1 MQCPTLFFCLPCW
14 SNTQLTI
21 HAVVCPLTTCHQP
34 QSMLSLALAISP
46 TYSKFLPED
55 RFESAEDMLL
65 SDSNDTMLIDLST
78 FNPYKLFKGGTF
90 FFFND
95 CARPKQSKSQ
105 FQDHQRSLRE
115 VLFIGILIFQK

>member
-1 MQCPTLFFCLPCW
+1 
-14 SNTQLTI
+14 
-21 HAVVCPLTTCHQP
+21 
-34 QSMLSLALAISP
+34 MLSLALAISP

-55 RFESAEDMLL
+55 RFESAEDRLL